1 MQFTTN
7 LYILYFMKSIS
18 ILHQQLT
25 SPVFT
30 GDVKGDVYSFAKQ
43 LGWNPSYFFGSHS
56 AMPVNG
62 HLIVEHGLE
71 NAAIVSF
78 LNKER
83 DELTSIEERQLLAL
97 SYNNLL
103 NWHITIDKRYI
114 TYFYVLN
121 EQKHQIAKARI
132 VPEEEEKTLRV
143 AQFEEIILK
152 KPNPN
157 IKALDD
163 VLIDTIRKW
172 KIWVS
177 AEFNNTVS
185 LLSLSTLFNSI
196 ILFRS
201 IEDNKKRHGN
211 LQEGRQILLE
221 CLNNHYNDTDF
232 SFSKY
237 INYLEDILEVKAPNY
252 LINKNDISIFDDI
265 NIEELHRLINDFYEN
280 NNNSFRYDF
289 SVMTKHA
296 LSRIYEKYVAILS
309 LENIENSKQG
319 VLDFGYNIAKEQ
331 AKNKIS
337 GVYYTPE
344 YIARFFAKYLQ
355 ENTSPAKFKAL
366 KILEPSVGSGIFLRT
381 LLEVQIE
388 QILNSNYSDN
398 DINPLFKNIKGIDID
413 ENACLASRLS
423 LSLLYYVFNQ
433 SFPDNIDIEQGNS
446 LEILSDY
453 SERFDAIISN
463 PPYIST
469 DSMDK
474 ETKAYVQ
481 NALGTL
487 LQGKP
492 DAYLAFIKKSIDVL
506 KPMGYALFILP
517 YNFLLANNAQKVR
530 DFLLKETSIKFVADL
545 SSISVFEGVSVYNI
559 LLIVQKNQY
568 ENPVINNQTWMLR
581 SFSSVGEGLNYV
593 LRNQPNN
600 TKKNQIYKI
609 LNPFRRGD
617 LWYVLSEQENN
628 IKQKLNEGEVISKY
642 LEIHQ
647 GFVSGNDAA
656 FIFNKS
662 FVPKKEQIVFK
673 PYLPDKKI
681 TPYILTNLLD
691 EVIFYPYS
699 NGEKITE
706 EQMKSDF
713 PNTLESILRKSENWM
728 PHRPRDPRDILVSK
742 IVVPY
747 LVISPKFAL
756 DIIGD
761 KMIKR
766 TPYMKLNKE
775 FENEYDL
782 LYFFLGILNSMPC
795 FWYLTTHAHKV
806 ANGFSKL
813 EVGILKNTPIPNPFK
828 NRNLTQNMIQLVKKR
843 MTAKEQDNYQIEQEI
858 QQLSYQL
865 YNLSETEI
873 AFFERNVY

>member
-1 MQFTTN
+1 MD
-7 LYILYFMKSIS
+7 I
-18 ILHQQLT
+18 
-25 SPVFT
+25 
-30 GDVKGDVYSFAKQ
+30 KGDVYSFAKR
-43 LGWNPSYFFGSHS
+43 LGWNPSYFFGSGS
-56 AMPVNG
+56 AISVNG

-71 NAAIVSF
+71 TAAIISF

-83 DELTSIEERQLLAL
+83 DELTSTEERQLLAL

-121 EQKHQIAKARI
+121 EHKHQIAKERI
-132 VPEEEEKTLRV
+132 IPEEEEKSLKV
-143 AQFEEIILK
+143 AQFEEIIQK
-152 KPNPN
+152 KPNSN

-201 IEDNKKRHGN
+201 VEDNKKRN
-211 LQEGRQILLE
+211 NSNFSEGRQVLLE
-221 CLNNHYNDTDF
+221 CLNEHYNDTDF

-237 INYLEDILEVKAPNY
+237 IDYLEELLEVKAPSY
-252 LINKNDISIFDDI
+252 LINKDDISIFDSI
-265 NIEELHRLINDFYEN
+265 NIEELHRLIKDFYEN
-280 NNNSFRYDF
+280 SNNSFRYDF

-309 LENIENSKQG
+309 IENIQTKQG
-319 VLDFGYNIAKEQ
+319 TLDFGYNIAKEQ
-331 AKNKIS
+331 TKNKMS

-355 ENTSPAKFKAL
+355 ENTSPAKFKTL

-398 DINPLFKNIKGIDID
+398 DINPLFEHIKGIDID
-413 ENACLASRLS
+413 ANACLASRLS

-433 SFPDNIDIEQGNS
+433 RFPNNIDIEQGNS
-446 LEILSDY
+446 LEILSNY
-453 SERFDAIISN
+453 NESFDAVISN

-469 DSMDK
+469 DSMDI
-474 ETKAYVQ
+474 ETKTSVQ

-492 DAYLAFIKKSIDVL
+492 DAYLAFIKQSIDAL
-506 KPMGYALFILP
+506 KPMGYGLFILP
-517 YNFLLANNAQKVR
+517 YNFLLTNNAQKVR

-568 ENPVINNQTWMLR
+568 GIPNINNQTWLLR
-581 SFSSVGEGLNYV
+581 SYGSVGEGLNYV

-600 TKKNQIYKI
+600 SKKNQIYEV
-609 LNPFRRGD
+609 LNPFKKGD
-617 LWYVLSEQENN
+617 LWYILSKEENS
-628 IKQKLNEGEVISKY
+628 IKQKLNEGETISKY
-642 LEIHQ
+642 LDVRQ
-647 GFVSGNDAA
+647 GFVSGNDKA
-656 FIFNKS
+656 FIFSKS
-662 FVPKKEQIVFK
+662 NVPKKEQAIFK

-681 TPYILTNLLD
+681 TPYVLNNILD
-691 EVIFYPYS
+691 EVVFYPYQ
-699 NGEKITE
+699 NGEKITKN
-706 EQMKSDF
+706 QMTSDF
-713 PNTLESILRKSENWM
+713 PSTLEIILNKTENWM
-728 PHRPRDPRDILVSK
+728 PHRPRDPQDILTPK

-747 LVISPKFAL
+747 LVISPKFAI
-756 DIIGD
+756 DSVGD
-761 KMIKR
+761 KMISHS
-766 TPYMKLNKE
+766 PYLKLNRE
-775 FENEYDL
+775 FEGENDL

-828 NRNLTQNMIQLVKKR
+828 NRNLTQNMVQLVKR
-843 MTAKEQDNYQIEQEI
+843 RLVGKEQDNYQIEQEI
-858 QQLSYQL
+858 QQLAYKL